1 MIQFYSLGLAII
13 ELLGRAL
20 LTGDISA
27 AILATLIILT
37 RAVRGLL
44 AAVENGIGRGSR
56 RYSPPD
62 APTGD
67 TPNPACRTLALKLA
81 LSIIAIVATANSGAA
96 AENEG
101 PFMAENSSAMSKM
114 MAAMDVKP
122 TGDVDADFVAM
133 MTPHHQ
139 GAIDMAKAEL
149 SYGHNELLRRMA
161 QEIIVTQQQEIRAM
175 QLALSKPPMPSM
187 PPPDQLSHDR
197 RQEEPSM
204 PHSIM
209 HN

>member
-1 MIQFYSLGLAII
+1 MIRYYSLGLAII
-13 ELLGRAL
+13 ELLGATL

-27 AILATLIILT
+27 AILATLNISNL
-37 RAVRGLL
+37 AVRRLL
-44 AAVENGIGRGSR
+44 AGVESGIGWGSW

-62 APTGD
+62 ARRGD
-67 TPNPACRTLALKLA
+67 TPNPACRTFALKLA
-81 LSIIAIVATANSGAA
+81 LSIIAIVATASSVAGA
-96 AENEG
+96 EDEG

-114 MAAMDVKP
+114 MTAMDVKP

-139 GAIDMAKAEL
+139 GAIDMATAEL

-161 QEIIVTQQQEIRAM
+161 QEIIVTQQQEILAM
-175 QLALSKPPMPSM
+175 QLALGKPPL
-187 PPPDQLSHDR
+187 PPDQLSHDR
-197 RQEEPSM
+197 RQEKRSM

>member
-1 MIQFYSLGLAII
+1 MIRFYPLGLAII
-13 ELLGRAL
+13 ELLGATL

-27 AILATLIILT
+27 AVLATLNIST

-44 AAVENGIGRGSR
+44 AAVESGIGRGLW

-62 APTGD
+62 APRGD
-67 TPNPACRTLALKLA
+67 TPSPAYRTFALNLA
-81 LSIIAIVATANSGAA
+81 LSIIAIVATASPVAI
-96 AENEG
+96 AEDEG
-101 PFMAENSSAMSKM
+101 SFMAENSSAMSKM

-149 SYGHNELLRRMA
+149 SYGHNGLIRRMA
-161 QEIIVTQQQEIRAM
+161 QEIIVTQQQEIVAM
-175 QLALSKPPMPSM
+175 QLALSKPPPPPMPSS
-187 PPPDQLSHDR
+187 DQPSHDR
-197 RQEEPSM
+197 RQEEPPM
-204 PHSIM
+204 PHSTM